1 VEKILE
7 EKTEERNRKEGKEEE
22 MNSKK
27 AKKIRKLIY
36 GDHSYRQR
44 RYIRDEEG
52 TIRCIG
58 LRRAYKEAK
67 KMVKRNRRQ
76 R

>member
-7 EKTEERNRKEGKEEE
+7 EKTEEGKEGKEK
-22 MNSKK
+22 MNSKR
-27 AKKIRKLIY
+27 AKKIRKSIY
-36 GDHSYRQR
+36 GDHSHRQR

>member
-7 EKTEERNRKEGKEEE
+7 EKTEERNRKKGKEK
-22 MNSKK
+22 MNSKR

-36 GDHSYRQR
+36 GDHSHRQR
-44 RYIRDEEG
+44 SYIRDEED